1 MAPRKN
7 FRDALHRLAQLG
19 QATGLQLV
27 RIMGLDDGNRY
38 AAEAIEFDSDGETQ
52 SAGAEQLTV
61 INLAEPAD
69 EDGQLLADTNAV
81 AVDVEGKWVILVQPA
96 STPVFVGK
104 VLYTFGNCL
113 YRIRPQVPVSENT
126 FADKAGA
133 QDINACNIAE
143 LDLVDPLGVDA
154 DSIVLVAALRTD
166 SDPPTIRY
174 VFDHPDYNEF
184 H

>member
-1 MAPRKN
+1 MAPRKT
-7 FRDALHRLAQLG
+7 FRDVLHRLAQLG

-27 RIMGLDDGNRY
+27 RIIDLDEGNRY
-38 AAEAIEFDSDGETQ
+38 TAKAIEFDSDDDTQ

-69 EDGQLLADTNAV
+69 DDGQLLADTNAV

-96 STPVFVGK
+96 GAPLFVGK

-113 YRIRPQVPVSENT
+113 YRIRPQVPVGENT
-126 FADKAGA
+126 FVDKAGA

-154 DSIVLVAALRTD
+154 DSIVLVATLTTD

>member
-1 MAPRKN
+1 MAAKKS

-19 QATGLQLV
+19 QATGVQLV
-27 RIMGLDDGNRY
+27 RVMDLDEGNRY
-38 AAEAIEFDSDGETQ
+38 TAEAIEFDSDGDTQ
-52 SAGAEQLTV
+52 SAGAGELTV

-69 EDGQLLADTNAV
+69 DDGQLPADTNAV
-81 AVDVEGKWVILVQPA
+81 AIDVEGKWVILVRPA
-96 STPVFVGK
+96 GAPVFAGK
-104 VLYTFGNCL
+104 VLYTLGNCL
-113 YRIRPQVPVSENT
+113 YRIRPQVPVGENT

-143 LDLVDPLGVDA
+143 LGLVNPLGVDA
-154 DSIVLVAALRTD
+154 DSIVLVAALTTD

-174 VFDHPDYNEF
+174 VFDHPEYNEF